1 MTGDWNVTTKCD
13 EVEPP
18 AAAEPAVVV
27 TGLAPV
33 CPAAE
38 AADV

>member
-1 MTGDWNVTTKCD
+1 MTGDWNVTMKRD

-18 AAAEPAVVV
+18 APAEAAVVV
-27 TGLAPV
+27 TALALV